1 MEVIGGN
8 LPSRQLAIRNFLY
21 DHFRVPCY
29 ISILLLIVFFIIAY
43 IDYVKHYYSLEMNK
57 ASFEDMI
64 NPNTEVGKAI
74 ANGTLQNAILKLSKL
89 V

>member
-1 MEVIGGN
+1 MEVVGGN

-21 DHFRVPCY
+21 ANLRAPFY
-29 ISILLLIVFFIIAY
+29 ISILLLIVFFITAY
-43 IDYVKHYYSLEMNK
+43 SDYVKNYYSLKMNK
-57 ASFEDMI
+57 ASFKDMI